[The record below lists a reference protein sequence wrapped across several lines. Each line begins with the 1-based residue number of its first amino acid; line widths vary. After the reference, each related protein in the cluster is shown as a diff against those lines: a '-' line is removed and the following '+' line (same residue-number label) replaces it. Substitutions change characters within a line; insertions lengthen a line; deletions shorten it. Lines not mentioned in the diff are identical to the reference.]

1 MKLGGYILAANETDG
16 IFKLL
21 IGIVVGAI
29 WLIGAIMAAKKKKP
43 GGEKEKSWE
52 QILRDLTGGQ
62 SEGEVKR
69 QMPPP
74 LPPAV
79 PKVRKPVGTRAVVG
93 KGGKRVAA
101 APPFTPPKV
110 LRPVL
115 VGTGVMEHAAGGDA
129 YVRGDIEAT
138 EIGSAGA
145 AAKRRTDEAAVGLLR
160 QWLKPG
166 SLRRQWILTEILGPP
181 MGLRE

>member
-1 MKLGGYILAANETDG
+1 MKLGGYILAADEIDG

-29 WLIGAIMAAKKKKP
+29 WLIGAVMAAKKKKP

-62 SEGEVKR
+62 SEAEVKQ

-74 LPPAV
+74 LPPAM
-79 PKVRKPVGTRAVVG
+79 PKVTKPVVKRAVVR
-93 KGGKRVAA
+93 KGGKRVP

-110 LRPVL
+110 LPPVL
-115 VGTGVMEHAAGGDA
+115 VGSGVMEHAAGGDA
-129 YVRGDIEAT
+129 YVRGDIEAS

-145 AAKRRTDEAAVGLLR
+145 ASKRRADEATVGLLR

-181 MGLRE
+181 VALRE